1 MSNPL
6 FGEHSE
12 TTPVMPRKASN
23 HNSSKLVNLH
33 LSVEEMAKARLFAK
47 GERRGRSR
55 TPRGLSSYAGH
66 LRTSK
71 SVGPPT
77 GRTRRSRSPRKNSH
91 SRSVSRSTR
100 SRSLT
105 RTRSERSWNLG
116 GGQHNPR
123 TSRKTVPSAKSIRE
137 SVEGKPIKGGALSLA
152 ARFSELT
159 IKIDRPSPLSYDSK
173 AARDR
178 LLKSSISSVIP
189 TARRFKPDNYDPS
202 AKKDPGPMTYNI
214 EAVKDKLAKSPR
226 RVVIP
231 TSRRFKKKKKEETP
245 GPLTY
250 RVNEA
255 KAKLD
260 KKGARA
266 VIPRAKRGSPLR
278 QRSVSPGPGAY
289 KTAKSK
295 DYLGHQGTGATI
307 DRYKAP
313 GHIRNPRTLTPGYE

>member
-1 MSNPL
+1 MFL
-6 FGEHSE
+6 DVC
-12 TTPVMPRKASN
+12 TTTFR
-23 HNSSKLVNLH
+23 
-33 LSVEEMAKARLFAK
+33 
-47 GERRGRSR
+47 
-55 TPRGLSSYAGH
+55 
-66 LRTSK
+66 
-71 SVGPPT
+71 
-77 GRTRRSRSPRKNSH
+77 
-91 SRSVSRSTR
+91 
-100 SRSLT
+100 
-105 RTRSERSWNLG
+105 
-116 GGQHNPR
+116 
-123 TSRKTVPSAKSIRE
+123 

-313 GHIRNPRTLTPGYE
+313 GHIRNPRTLTPGPSAYETEKSHKSSSKSRKSRVVTFGTARRDAPVIYSVRLNEIV